1 MLKYNFS
8 TLEIFDLEAKNI
20 YRGDPVMFSIS
31 PILVAFAPLVAA
43 LLTAFPLRSLGDRR
57 LQVGWCFLIASFLF
71 SASELWHAVQTAE
84 PTRVA
89 LFTLPW
95 HVLPVVELSVD
106 RLAAVMMVVISSIGV
121 LLFRYSRRYLQQDP
135 GLARFLTLLSLTIS
149 ALLFMVASSD
159 LISLFIAW
167 QLLSWFL
174 CLLAHNLNHTPTA
187 QSSFRTFVMLRFGDV
202 AFLCGIA
209 LAFHLYGT
217 VQIPQL
223 FQVAAADHTRFVLF
237 GTGVEITGAT
247 VVTLLMLVGA
257 MSKSAQFPLHMWLP
271 DSLYAPTPIHALLH
285 AGIINAGGFL
295 LNRLAPLYALSPVTL
310 HLVLLVGVLTIVS
323 GKCMMLT
330 ASDVKKSLGYS
341 TVGQMGYM
349 MMECGLGAFSL
360 AIFHLIAHGLFKATV
375 FLDCGNRIHK
385 ARLNPYSPPTP
396 ALGPPNLFV
405 WAAGVIVSL
414 LIPLAMII
422 GIHNALGLSFLTP
435 QGMFIF
441 VLFSWATAAH
451 VTLTLCRIDSQWS
464 GMIGGLTLIAVIGTA
479 YFFVADRFTHFLYP
493 DPGVVATYF
502 QAAAL
507 PDGVFLT
514 LAGLFVGSI
523 VVSWFMM
530 YLHYHDRSL
539 VSQSEFWSRAYMIF
553 LNRVYMD
560 GIALRL
566 FDSLK
571 AAGRALDKS
580 RVTFPIIAL
589 IAVGVAWKQT
599 PRLPA
604 DLAGS
609 IGLLLLAGLCLPLFP
624 FHGLYTAALR
634 RAPRTMSVALAVLL
648 PAIGFFLMPKLPP
661 ELVPAVGILA
671 AFGALWGSF
680 KALVQIRVLHLL
692 SYAAVGLYSIFW
704 WHLAQAGK
712 VTPPATLYAWAVT
725 LTVAGMVLGWDRI
738 RVRHGDLDLNRISGL
753 LKPMPR
759 FALCMALLVMA
770 AVGLPP
776 FGLFFGYLGILL
788 SPTTGTSLNFGLFAI
803 VAAWFAASWYFFKL
817 MERLLFGTHRQD
829 LLYEDLRPAEI
840 IAFAVVILLLV
851 IPVTIPQQWLEKRE
865 PAVTWKIEDR
875 S

>member
-1 MLKYNFS
+1 MADFL
-8 TLEIFDLEAKNI
+8 
-20 YRGDPVMFSIS
+20 
-31 PILVAFAPLVAA
+31 PILVVLAPLLAA
-43 LLTAFPLRSLGDRR
+43 ILTALPLRSLSQRR
-57 LQVGWCFLIASFLF
+57 LQAGWCFLIASFLF
-71 SASELWHAVQTAE
+71 SLPVLWQAVQSPE

-89 LFTLPW
+89 LFSLPW
-95 HVLPVVELSVD
+95 HVLPLVALSVD
-106 RLAAVMMVVISSIGV
+106 RLAAIMMVVVSSIGM

-135 GLARFLTLLSLTIS
+135 GLARFMTLLSLTIS
-149 ALLFMVASSD
+149 TLLFMMASAD

-174 CLLAHNLNHTPTA
+174 CLLAHNLTHIPTA
-187 QSSFRTFVMLRFGDV
+187 QSSFRTFIMLRFGDI

-209 LAFHLYGT
+209 LAYHLYGT

-223 FQVAAADHTRFVLF
+223 FELAAADQTRFALS
-237 GTGVEITGAT
+237 GTGLEITGPTA
-247 VVTLLMLVGA
+247 VTLLVLIGA

-295 LNRLAPLYALSPVTL
+295 LNRLAPLYVLSPVTL
-310 HLVLLVGVLTIVS
+310 HLVLLVGVLTIVF
-323 GKCMMLT
+323 GKFMMLT

-341 TVGQMGYM
+341 TLGQMGYM

-385 ARLNPYSPPTP
+385 ARLHPYSPPMP

-405 WAAGVIVSL
+405 WAAGIIVSL

-422 GIHNALGLSFLTP
+422 GIHYALGLSFLTP
-435 QGMFIF
+435 QGMLIF

-464 GMIGGLTLIAVIGTA
+464 GMIGGLTLIALIGTA
-479 YFFVADRFTHFLYP
+479 YFFAAEHFTHFLYP
-493 DPGVVATYF
+493 APGVVAAYF
-502 QAAAL
+502 QAAAF
-507 PDGVFLT
+507 PEGVFLT
-514 LAGLFVGSI
+514 FAGLFAGAI

-539 VSQSEFWSRAYMIF
+539 VSKSDFGARAYMIF

-560 GIALRL
+560 AIALRL
-566 FDSLK
+566 FNSLK
-571 AAGRALDKS
+571 FAGRVLDRS
-580 RVTFPIIAL
+580 RVVFPIIAL
-589 IAVGVAWKQT
+589 IALGVAWKET
-599 PRLPA
+599 ARFPTDLP
-604 DLAGS
+604 GS
-609 IGLLLLAGLCLPLFP
+609 LGLLVLSGLCLPLFP
-624 FHGLYTAALR
+624 IHGLYLAALT
-634 RAPRTMSVALAVLL
+634 RAPRIMALALAVLL
-648 PAIGFFLMPKLPP
+648 PAIGFFLMPKMPP
-661 ELVPAVGILA
+661 ELLPAIGTLA
-671 AFGALWGSF
+671 AFGALWGSL
-680 KALVQIRVLHLL
+680 KALMQVRVSHLL
-692 SYAAVGLYSIFW
+692 SYAALALYSVVW

-712 VTPPATLYAWAVT
+712 LTPPAMLYAWAVT
-725 LTVAGMVLGWDRI
+725 LTIGGMVLGWDRI
-738 RVRHGDLDLNRISGL
+738 RVRHGDLDLNRIGGL

-759 FALCMALLVMA
+759 FALCMSLLIMA

-788 SPTTGTSLNFGLFAI
+788 SPTTGTSFGFGLLAI
-803 VAAWFAASWYFFKL
+803 IGAWFAASWYLFKF

-829 LLYEDLRPAEI
+829 LRYEDLRPAEI
-840 IAFAVVILLLV
+840 AAFAVVILLLV
-851 IPVTIPQQWLEKRE
+851 IPVTMPQQWLETRD